1 MGSVKDYF
9 SSLGTGVASLLKG
22 MSVTGKEFITPK
34 ITERYP
40 ENREIYHVP
49 QRFRACLELVY
60 DAEGRHKCIA
70 CGTCERVCPN
80 GTIKLDIDTVETW
93 DGKKKKHLAGYNY
106 DLGSCTFCQLCV
118 TNCPTNALAFSNDFE
133 QAVFTRDKLVK
144 QLKYLPDIPE
154 PEPTEEEKKRI
165 LAEREAKLAAA
176 KAAAEA
182 KKAAA
187 ANAPA
192 APAQDDPLA
201 KALAAAAGDP
211 EKLAKIKAAM
221 AAKAA
226 REAAKAAAA
235 PADAAPK
242 AAEAPKQDPLA
253 KALAAAANDPENLAK
268 IKAAMAAKAA
278 REAAKGDK

>member
-9 SSLGTGVASLLKG
+9 SSLGSGVASLLKG
-22 MSVTGKEFITPK
+22 MSVTGKEFVTPK

-40 ENREIYHVP
+40 ENREIFHVP

-192 APAQDDPLA
+192 APANDDPLA

-226 REAAKAAAA
+226 REAAKGA
-235 PADAAPK
+235 PAAEAAPK

-253 KALAAAANDPENLAK
+253 KALAAAANDPEKLAK

>member
-9 SSLGTGVASLLKG
+9 SSLGSGVASLLKG
-22 MSVTGKEFITPK
+22 MSVTGKEFVTPK

-40 ENREIYHVP
+40 ENREIFHVP

-154 PEPTEEEKKRI
+154 PEPSEEEKKRI

-192 APAQDDPLA
+192 APANDDPLA

-226 REAAKAAAA
+226 REAAKGTQAAEAA
-235 PADAAPK
+235 SK

-253 KALAAAANDPENLAK
+253 KALAAAANDPEKLAK